1 MSAGSVLTAKEPDLI
16 RDMQVNYFGTLNMIR
31 AFEPVI
37 ENNGQGAIINLSS
50 VVGLASMAQ
59 AAGYSASKAAVF
71 SASQALRAELKA
83 KDISVHIVFPG
94 PIDTDMARDFD
105 FEKTSVVIA
114 AENIIRGIESGDE
127 DIFPD
132 PFSVQIGQSWSKDP
146 KAVERSFAAM

>member
-1 MSAGSVLTAKEPDLI
+1 M
-16 RDMQVNYFGTLNMIR
+16 RDMQVNYFGTLNMVR

-37 ENNGQGAIINLSS
+37 EKNGPGAIANLSS

-71 SASQALRAELKA
+71 SASQALRAELRPKN
-83 KDISVHIVFPG
+83 ISVHTVFPG
-94 PIDTDMARDFD
+94 PIDTDMARDFN
-105 FEKTSVVIA
+105 FPKTSSDIA
-114 AENIIRGIESGDE
+114 AENIIKGIEAGNE

-132 PFSVQIGQSWSKDP
+132 PFSVEIAGSWSKDP